1 MGLKEEQELK
11 AKYLLA
17 TEEFEGIQIV
27 KLTTDNVARVEAMI
41 MTDSGYAKSSDINS
55 GPTYNRNGEEDYP
68 GSTAYW
74 MTKLRYEL
82 ENKHSDNLR
91 DIISHAVISVDIE
104 NSTHINSDGV
114 GRNQLT
120 DRIMNKIHCLKDILS
135 DIEKGISFIE
145 ELAALTTVFDNKHK
159 ARTNLSFASKFVH
172 YACFYLFVDDR
183 RDNFSIYDKVL
194 NKALPI
200 YIKKYNLNNY
210 DPKSY
215 RSYYYCIEKIIESCG
230 ESLSRNGFDHLVWYY
245 YKARL
250 DSLKNIEIQKK
261 KKHKKRKNEYM
272 QF

>member
-41 MTDSGYAKSSDINS
+41 MTDSGYAKSSDINF

-135 DIEKGISFIE
+135 DIEK
-145 ELAALTTVFDNKHK
+145 VY
-159 ARTNLSFASKFVH
+159 LSSK
-172 YACFYLFVDDR
+172 
-183 RDNFSIYDKVL
+183 NW
-194 NKALPI
+194 LP
-200 YIKKYNLNNY
+200 
-210 DPKSY
+210 
-215 RSYYYCIEKIIESCG
+215 
-230 ESLSRNGFDHLVWYY
+230 
-245 YKARL
+245 
-250 DSLKNIEIQKK
+250 
-261 KKHKKRKNEYM
+261 
-272 QF
+272 